1 MLKKFLTLLLMVVLL
16 VSIVGC
22 SKDESASGKPSK
34 SGGKEDTSPVTFSYF
49 NAGTPGKDTNTNET
63 TIGKKLEEQTG
74 VNFKVE
80 YLVGDLN
87 TKIGTMIA
95 SGKYPDILSPD
106 AGIDKVLDAGGFID
120 LADLI
125 DKNAPNLKKLY
136 GPYLNRM
143 KDKDG
148 KIYFIPFTAA
158 QSYVADPNITQGAFW
173 VHRGVLKEAGYP
185 KIKTLDEYYNLIAQ
199 YQQKHPKVDGASTI
213 GFTALTY
220 DWRFFALSNVPN
232 HLAGYPNDGEVM
244 VDMNTHKSTVYADK
258 DETKRY
264 LQKLNELNSKGLFD
278 KEAFVANYDEYL
290 AKLTSGRVLGF
301 FDYGWQ
307 VQQAM
312 DNLKAAGNDDKRYM
326 PLPITFDGQK
336 DQYVDPLTFIN
347 NRGIGITVSAKN
359 PERIIKYFD
368 NLAKEENQK
377 LAFWGVKDDSYSVD
391 DKGRMYQTAE
401 QAAKTSDEKYRD
413 ESGLKMYSFY
423 WPHGDGLYSDG
434 NAWIPSKQPEVATMS
449 YTDGD
454 KAILKQYGATV
465 FSDLF
470 ATPDDRPWYPTWSA
484 NIAQGSAP
492 QIYGTKKTDLI
503 KKYFPKLVLS
513 SPSKFDSV
521 WKEYTKEF
529 KSLDTKSFEKFMDKV
544 VDDRIKEAAKK

>member
-1 MLKKFLTLLLMVVLL
+1 
-16 VSIVGC
+16 
-22 SKDESASGKPSK
+22 
-34 SGGKEDTSPVTFSYF
+34 
-49 NAGTPGKDTNTNET
+49 
-63 TIGKKLEEQTG
+63 
-74 VNFKVE
+74 
-80 YLVGDLN
+80 
-87 TKIGTMIA
+87 
-95 SGKYPDILSPD
+95 
-106 AGIDKVLDAGGFID
+106 
-120 LADLI
+120 
-125 DKNAPNLKKLY
+125 
-136 GPYLNRM
+136 
-143 KDKDG
+143 
-148 KIYFIPFTAA
+148 
-158 QSYVADPNITQGAFW
+158 
-173 VHRGVLKEAGYP
+173 
-185 KIKTLDEYYNLIAQ
+185 
-199 YQQKHPKVDGASTI
+199 VDGASTI

-307 VQQAM
+307 VQQAL

-336 DQYVDPLTFIN
+336 DQYVDPMTFIN
-347 NRGIGITVSAKN
+347 NRGIGITVSAKD

-377 LAFWGVKDDSYSVD
+377 LAFWGVKDESYSVD

-470 ATPDDRPWYPTWSA
+470 AKPDDRPWYPTWSA

-544 VDDRIKEAAKK
+544 VDDRIKEAEKK